1 MPFPVDGLVFAPVCV
16 RLPGVG
22 AFVAQA
28 GPPVATVRPVEAA
41 IAEDT
46 LTRYR
51 RVLGEDHPV
60 TLRLA
65 NNLAVGLRGLG
76 EYEQARDVD
85 KDTLSRYRRVLGEDH
100 PATLDSANNLAADLR
115 ALGEHEEARELH
127 EDTLARRRRV
137 LGDDHPATLRSAHN
151 LAADLR
157 VLGEHDQAGQLDEWI
172 KFLDR
177 S

>member
-60 TLRLA
+60 PLRLA
-65 NNLAVGLRGLG
+65 
-76 EYEQARDVD
+76 
-85 KDTLSRYRRVLGEDH
+85 S
-100 PATLDSANNLAADLR
+100 NLAAGLCV
-115 ALGEHEEARELH
+115 LGEHEQARELD
-127 EDTLARRRRV
+127 EDTLTRRRRV
-137 LGDDHPATLRSAHN
+137 LGDDPTPWSRPTTLPPTCAHWVSTSRPANSMRTP
-151 LAADLR
+151 
-157 VLGEHDQAGQLDEWI
+157 
-172 KFLDR
+172 
-177 S
+177 